1 MQKTDSSEPL
11 VGADSAV
18 PTSPPRHTDECPSQT
33 FEGASTPGVT
43 LDPATCVCHRA
54 APTSPPDECD
64 ACHRVLPV
72 CCDDANS
79 HKWCQDCCPNKGEDD
94 HLPEDTSLV
103 RRITEAVLKA
113 NTTAQADKAVAK
125 LLRGAAPTSTPLD
138 ALIAKWRGLAQRAS
152 GWADDAEK
160 QDDGANAHAFRKERR
175 IWNTCADELEKLLA
189 ASPASALVTGEGK

>member
-1 MQKTDSSEPL
+1 LTDSSTDKRANTDSL
-11 VGADSAV
+11 SSSSKYSSVG
-18 PTSPPRHTDECPSQT
+18 
-33 FEGASTPGVT
+33 GA
-43 LDPATCVCHRA
+43 
-54 APTSPPDECD
+54 TSPPDECD

-138 ALIAKWRGLAQRAS
+138 AERERLHAKVTGIIATAMN
-152 GWADDAEK
+152 ETN
-160 QDDGANAHAFRKERR
+160 GAVLMTYVSIKTLN
-175 IWNTCADELEKLLA
+175 ELREYLA
-189 ASPASALVTGEGK
+189 ASPASALVTGDNKK